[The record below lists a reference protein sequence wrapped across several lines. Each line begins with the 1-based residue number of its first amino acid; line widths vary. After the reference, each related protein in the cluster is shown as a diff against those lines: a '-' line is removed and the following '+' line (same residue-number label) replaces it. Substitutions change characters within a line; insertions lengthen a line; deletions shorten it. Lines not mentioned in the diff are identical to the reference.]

1 MHTTCQIHVIRLPG
15 GCCFLS
21 VEHFKSIVKHAACM
35 SLAFPTYLQRTFRCF
50 SVCIYGAWK
59 EVHEETD
66 VPEESSVV
74 SETEH
79 IANEMDSA
87 PLNEEEGT

>member
-1 MHTTCQIHVIRLPG
+1 
-15 GCCFLS
+15 
-21 VEHFKSIVKHAACM
+21 M
-35 SLAFPTYLQRTFRCF
+35 SLALPTYLRRTFRCF
-50 SVCIYGAWK
+50 PVCIYGKLK

-74 SETEH
+74 SDTEH